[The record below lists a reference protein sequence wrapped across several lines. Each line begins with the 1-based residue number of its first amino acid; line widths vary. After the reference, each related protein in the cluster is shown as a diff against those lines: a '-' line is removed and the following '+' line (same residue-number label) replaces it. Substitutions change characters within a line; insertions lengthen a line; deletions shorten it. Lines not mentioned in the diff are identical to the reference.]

1 MPYVVKGKLD
11 GLTPCTLLQRST
23 LVIPSRFSSSEWVKQ
38 WSWYHLNERGHQLKN
53 CFSKT
58 HVCKFQDSLSY
69 GLSGVFFWKNIIY
82 CFLLEKLWQQPRRQ
96 GSKGALWYWEHTTT
110 TLVPSVRFLK
120 LPRWNPSDGRTF
132 YRHQRSSQGGKEG
145 KKRKLKSRT
154 DQKRS
159 LKSTWPNLTCRLLSG
174 ERKVKFLLP
183 PSLGWWVRWPS
194 DQQQSCAGM
203 WIRWVKVFK
212 IRRVIAPHFTSRF
225 YY

>member
-1 MPYVVKGKLD
+1 M
-11 GLTPCTLLQRST
+11 
-23 LVIPSRFSSSEWVKQ
+23 
-38 WSWYHLNERGHQLKN
+38 NEDNGHQLKN

-145 KKRKLKSRT
+145 KKRKCNNNHDAWDDVEKLCVPSETVPLILMGHSYVCLYRT
-154 DQKRS
+154 
-159 LKSTWPNLTCRLLSG
+159 T
-174 ERKVKFLLP
+174 
-183 PSLGWWVRWPS
+183 
-194 DQQQSCAGM
+194 
-203 WIRWVKVFK
+203 
-212 IRRVIAPHFTSRF
+212 
-225 YY
+225 